1 MTVQTKVI
9 LGGLAIFFVAAN
21 MAIVNTWVAIIIAAV
36 VYISLWVFHTILVPV
51 FWSFVIAGGVTAAV
65 YLLYRWRRRRYQRYE
80 RDEEPRRY
88 RGWRH

>member
-9 LGGLAIFFVAAN
+9 LGGLALFFAAAN
-21 MAIVNTWVAIIIAAV
+21 MAIINTWVAIIIAAV

-51 FWSFVIAGGVTAAV
+51 FWSFVIAGGVTVAV
-65 YLLYRWRRRRYQRYE
+65 YLLYRWRRQRHHRYE